1 MRLSTFRAHTST
13 HPCVHVCKWVTEYGS
28 HELRI
33 WVTNYVSRG
42 LWIWVTEYMYAN
54 ESLTT
59 NVSPKYWIC
68 VNIYMSHAL
77 WIWVTNYVYESR
89 TMNMSQQL
97 YESHT
102 LFIRVTRMWVTNHVY
117 KSKSRTKWGSFVLY
131 YGGSFAMYRH
141 GSWPIFIVRDPY
153 S

>member
-1 MRLSTFRAHTST
+1 MDYEYESRSTCSTDNKLVCSKCDFELSARTLLHI
-13 HPCVHVCKWVTEYGS
+13 PVCMYAKRS
-28 HELRI
+28 HELWI
-33 WVTNYVSRG
+33 WVTNYMSRG
-42 LWIWVTEYMYAN
+42 LWIWVTEYMYAD

-89 TMNMSQQL
+89 TMNMSQQR

-117 KSKSRTKWGSFVLY
+117 KSKSRTKWGSFVQY
-131 YGGSFAMYRH
+131 
-141 GSWPIFIVRDPY
+141 
-153 S
+153 